1 MTNIRFFIK
10 RLLII
15 STILG
20 LITTNILTLLNN
32 EFHTKLF
39 KNLETILIS
48 VIAKE
53 TLVRILSHSPTKQ
66 YEAIKLQ
73 QFEFKQKRINLAKRI
88 SKRIALRTEKHALK
102 SVSSFLPKI
111 VPLIGAATTATFTV
125 MEISDDCQ
133 TLKDL
138 NELSI
143 DFEFE
148 KTDETTV
155 CGMDMG
161 FLKDYLPD

>member
-32 EFHTKLF
+32 EFHTKVF
-39 KNLETILIS
+39 KNLETVLTS

-53 TLVRILSHSPTKQ
+53 TLAQLLSHSPTKQ
-66 YEAIKLQ
+66 YEAVKLQ
-73 QFEFKQKRINLAKRI
+73 HIEFKQKRINLAKRI

-102 SVSSFLPKI
+102 SASSFLPKI
-111 VPLIGAATTATFTV
+111 TPFIGAITTATLTAI
-125 MEISDDCQ
+125 EISDDCQ

-148 KTDETTV
+148 KTDETTI
-155 CGMDMG
+155 CGMDME